1 MLEPYQDHFPVIDK
15 EAFVHDRAVVI
26 GQVSVGPES
35 TIWPNVTI
43 RGDDGPVVIGA
54 RTSIQDGAVIHA
66 TENISKTTVG
76 DQVTVGHNAIL
87 HGCVIGNNT
96 IVGMGSTVLDNAV
109 IGENCIIG
117 ANSLITMNVQIPPN
131 SMVLGSPARAVRPL
145 KDEELKWIEYSWK
158 RYVEQCHIYRAM
170 AQGDDHA

>member
-1 MLEPYQDHFPVIDK
+1 MLERYQEHYPSIDE
-15 EAFVHDRAVVI
+15 EAFVHDRSVVI
-26 GQVSVGPES
+26 GNVSVGAQS

-66 TENISKTTVG
+66 TENLSKTTVG

-96 IVGMGSTVLDNAV
+96 IVGMGSTILDNAV

-117 ANSLITMNVQIPPN
+117 ANSLVTMNVQIPPN

-170 AQGDDHA
+170 AQGADDA